1 MHFYALWII
10 LSVSQVREQR
20 FVEMNDRPAI
30 KVVKDEGCP
39 HQYL

>member
-1 MHFYALWII
+1 MLFYALRVI
-10 LSVSQVREQR
+10 LSTSQIREQR
-20 FVEMNDRPAI
+20 FVDMNNRPAI

>member
-1 MHFYALWII
+1 MLFYALRVI
-10 LSVSQVREQR
+10 LSTSQIREQR
-20 FVEMNDRPAI
+20 FVDMNDRPAI

>member
-1 MHFYALWII
+1 MRFYALRVI
-10 LSVSQVREQR
+10 LSTSQIREQR

-39 HQYL
+39 DQYL